1 VPRCAAGNLCLA
13 VLLLAGIAWLNRRSP
28 GYPRRLG
35 YFLLALVIIQA
46 LFGLLTFSLKL
57 LPQVVM
63 AHLLLGFGFSAAL
76 WLYVLRL
83 GACRY
88 PMPLEIRLRL
98 PRYRLLIIP
107 GLALLTL
114 QIAAGGWLTANY
126 AALACPDLPT
136 CQGAWWPSADFA
148 AGFNLLQGAGPN
160 YLGGIMDNKARIA
173 IHLVHRIGA
182 VVCLAYLLPLL
193 FILYRSAAGRL
204 FQKPALLLT
213 LVLLAQFLLGIGNI
227 LLDFPHSVAVMHNL
241 GALFLLLG
249 LVGLLYRCQPAE
261 QE

>member
-1 VPRCAAGNLCLA
+1 
-13 VLLLAGIAWLNRRSP
+13 
-28 GYPRRLG
+28 
-35 YFLLALVIIQA
+35 
-46 LFGLLTFSLKL
+46 
-57 LPQVVM
+57 VVM

-160 YLGGIMDNKARIA
+160 YLGGIMDNEARIA

-182 VVCLAYLLPLL
+182 VACLAHLLPLL